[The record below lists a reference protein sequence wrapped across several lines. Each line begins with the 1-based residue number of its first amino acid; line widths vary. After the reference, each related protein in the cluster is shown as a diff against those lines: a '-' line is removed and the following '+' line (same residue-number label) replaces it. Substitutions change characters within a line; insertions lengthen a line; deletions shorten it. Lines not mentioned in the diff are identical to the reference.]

1 MSFELILPF
10 FPEELRA
17 LLLDPSISD
26 LMINGTTGVYADR
39 GGVVEQ
45 ITLSAP
51 YSNDRLQAAI
61 ERVAR
66 ILGQDLTTQNPILNT
81 RLPDG
86 SRVAVVGT
94 PSSING
100 PTFTVRKFNRW
111 FTSEELIASG
121 SLPEEI
127 RDSVVSFI
135 AERKNGIISGGTG
148 SGKTTLMK
156 ALLDH
161 VPMQERLIVIEQPA
175 ELKITHP
182 NAVRWEAVEAIP
194 GQVAVTPSQLL
205 AAALRHRPDRI
216 IMGEIRDQ
224 CGYDLLQAM
233 NTGHGGTLS
242 TIHAKSAWDALTRLS
257 DLALS
262 ARPNLNH
269 SFIRSET
276 AEAIDFVLYCERDP
290 AGRRHEDG
298 QLGQSV
304 FRRLVTGGNEDF
316 GIEVGIVV
324 AGDFAQLQSVFVAVV
339 RDDMHVGRAVRQ
351 FGLDADKARCNV
363 STIEHPIHGVTCKHV
378 GNLLLI
384 WKQDEC
390 RLEQSGA
397 DHRRRVCL
405 GHGDGAWRV
414 WLEMLS
420 VWSAGARGKGS
431 GGSKC
436 KPTGNE
442 DEDRWFHG
450 SLFLSVMQTRPG
462 RTA

>member
-1 MSFELILPF
+1 VSFELILPF

-39 GGVVEQ
+39 GGVVEH
-45 ITLSAP
+45 ITLSTP
-51 YSNDRLQAAI
+51 YTNDRLQAAI

-66 ILGQDLTTQNPILNT
+66 LLGQDLTSQNPILNT

-86 SRVAVVGT
+86 SRVAVVGS

-111 FTSEELIASG
+111 FTSQELIASG
-121 SLPEEI
+121 SLPERI
-127 RDSVVSFI
+127 RDAVVGFI

-161 VPMQERLIVIEQPA
+161 VPLHERLILIERPA
-175 ELKITHP
+175 ELKIAHP
-182 NAVRWEAVEAIP
+182 NAVRWEAVDAIP
-194 GQVAVTPSQLL
+194 GQVAVTPSQLV

-216 IMGEIRDQ
+216 IMGEIRDE

-242 TIHAKSAWDALTRLS
+242 TIHAKSAWDALNRLS

-290 AGRRHEDG
+290 AGRRRVRE
-298 QLGQSV
+298 LI
-304 FRRLVTGGNEDF
+304 RVTGYSHAD
-316 GIEVGIVV
+316 
-324 AGDFAQLQSVFVAVV
+324 QSFETEEIY
-339 RDDMHVGRAVRQ
+339 RA
-351 FGLDADKARCNV
+351 
-363 STIEHPIHGVTCKHV
+363 P
-378 GNLLLI
+378 
-384 WKQDEC
+384 
-390 RLEQSGA
+390 
-397 DHRRRVCL
+397 
-405 GHGDGAWRV
+405 
-414 WLEMLS
+414 
-420 VWSAGARGKGS
+420 SAA
-431 GGSKC
+431 
-436 KPTGNE
+436 
-442 DEDRWFHG
+442 
-450 SLFLSVMQTRPG
+450 
-462 RTA
+462 AAA

>member
-45 ITLSAP
+45 ITLSTP

-61 ERVAR
+61 ERIAR
-66 ILGQDLTTQNPILNT
+66 ILGQDLTSQNPILNT

-86 SRVAVVGT
+86 SRVAVVGS

-111 FTSEELIASG
+111 FTSDELIASG
-121 SLPEEI
+121 SLPHQI
-127 RDSVVSFI
+127 RDLVVGFI
-135 AERKNGIISGGTG
+135 AGRKNGIISGGTG

-161 VPMQERLIVIEQPA
+161 VPLQERLIVIEQPA

-216 IMGEIRDQ
+216 IMGEIRDE

-242 TIHAKSAWDALTRLS
+242 TIHAKSAWDALNRLS

-276 AEAIDFVLYCERDP
+276 AEAIDFVLYCERDH
-290 AGRRHEDG
+290 AGRRRVRELIRVKGYSHADQSFETED
-298 QLGQSV
+298 
-304 FRRLVTGGNEDF
+304 
-316 GIEVGIVV
+316 IY
-324 AGDFAQLQSVFVAVV
+324 
-339 RDDMHVGRAVRQ
+339 RA
-351 FGLDADKARCNV
+351 
-363 STIEHPIHGVTCKHV
+363 ST
-378 GNLLLI
+378 
-384 WKQDEC
+384 
-390 RLEQSGA
+390 
-397 DHRRRVCL
+397 
-405 GHGDGAWRV
+405 
-414 WLEMLS
+414 
-420 VWSAGARGKGS
+420 
-431 GGSKC
+431 
-436 KPTGNE
+436 
-442 DEDRWFHG
+442 
-450 SLFLSVMQTRPG
+450 
-462 RTA
+462 TANAA

>member
-1 MSFELILPF
+1 VSFELILPF

-39 GGVVEQ
+39 GGVVEH
-45 ITLSAP
+45 ISLSTP

-66 ILGQDLTTQNPILNT
+66 LLGQDLTSQNPILNT

-86 SRVAVVGT
+86 SRVAVVGS

-111 FTSEELIASG
+111 FTSDDLIKSG
-121 SLPEEI
+121 SLPEQI
-127 RDSVVSFI
+127 RDAVVSFI

-175 ELKITHP
+175 ELKIAHP

-194 GQVAVTPSQLL
+194 GQVAVTPSQLV

-216 IMGEIRDQ
+216 IMGEIRDE

-242 TIHAKSAWDALTRLS
+242 TIHAKSAWDALNRLS

-276 AEAIDFVLYCERDP
+276 AEAIDFVLYCERDH
-290 AGRRHEDG
+290 AGRRRVRELIAVKGYSHADQSFETEDIY
-298 QLGQSV
+298 
-304 FRRLVTGGNEDF
+304 RAPTAAT
-316 GIEVGIVV
+316 V
-324 AGDFAQLQSVFVAVV
+324 A
-339 RDDMHVGRAVRQ
+339 
-351 FGLDADKARCNV
+351 
-363 STIEHPIHGVTCKHV
+363 
-378 GNLLLI
+378 
-384 WKQDEC
+384 
-390 RLEQSGA
+390 
-397 DHRRRVCL
+397 
-405 GHGDGAWRV
+405 
-414 WLEMLS
+414 
-420 VWSAGARGKGS
+420 
-431 GGSKC
+431 
-436 KPTGNE
+436 
-442 DEDRWFHG
+442 
-450 SLFLSVMQTRPG
+450 
-462 RTA
+462 